1 MTKKDKQY
9 SILELYVAIYNDL
22 TERFDFEYEQRFDSI
37 RGIKV
42 RMRIIN
48 VFNTI
53 YSSLTLVLCKSE
65 KDELP

>member
-53 YSSLTLVLCKSE
+53 YSSLTLVLCKFE